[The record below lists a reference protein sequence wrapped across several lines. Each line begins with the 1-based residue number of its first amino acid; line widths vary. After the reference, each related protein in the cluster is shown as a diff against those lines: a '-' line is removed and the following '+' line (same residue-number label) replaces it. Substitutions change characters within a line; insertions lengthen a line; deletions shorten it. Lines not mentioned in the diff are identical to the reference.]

1 MNSVQQEHKQ
11 KMAGLVKELEQ
22 VSLKQAEQL
31 KEIAHLRDEAKTTME
46 QKERELTDKH
56 RRDMRESEQKWRN
69 EIDEYCLEAASVKT
83 ELEKEVVKLKEK
95 HRCELE
101 SLRLSLEEERGV
113 VESQKWEER
122 ERILQEQMKLKEQ
135 SLAERVSGLSDEL
148 RTTRDQLVV
157 YRHKVNEVTEQLK
170 NAQSDMCE
178 ELQCQLEEA
187 HKEKDRLVN
196 KLTSLQA
203 SLGTAEEDGRMLR
216 EQLSE
221 KEGKTHT

>member
-1 MNSVQQEHKQ
+1 
-11 KMAGLVKELEQ
+11 MAGLVKELEQ